1 MAQPMMSPPTMS
13 PPAMSQQPPAFVAV
27 LDRSDALVH
36 GLSKAVEG
44 LDGDPDVHLFTRARD
59 VQAVF
64 EEGPVDVLL
73 VGPSE
78 MTVTGLRRVARW
90 HHLHPSTVVLVA
102 SERDALPDQL
112 LLMRAGA
119 QELLKLPAGPAAIRR
134 ALAGA
139 LDLAERRRQ
148 ERLVELQTEQAQE
161 AFEIEDGADELE
173 LMTQEPAPP
182 PPLPVVP
189 AVTITVAS
197 ATGGCGKTFL
207 ATNLAFLLAR
217 GTGKRVA
224 LVDLDLQFGEVV
236 ATLQLRPT
244 RTIAEVEVAADGSVE
259 VDHLMT
265 HHEGGFDVLAAPT
278 DPIVADALRP
288 STVTAVLEAVRER
301 YDYVIVDTP
310 PALNEVVLGAFD
322 VSDHLIVLA
331 TLDVPSVRNMKVFL
345 STLERLKIA
354 SDGLHLVLNKAEKN
368 VELTAGDVV
377 KALGRPWDLE
387 LPYDREVSRSVNL
400 GLPVAEA
407 APSCQVSKRLIA
419 GVSALVPGVEMT
431 PVEEPAD
438 RNFLHRLLAAIR
450 PSRGTFI
457 YEEKMP

>member
-1 MAQPMMSPPTMS
+1 MA
-13 PPAMSQQPPAFVAV
+13 QQPPFVVV
-27 LDRSDALVH
+27 LDRSDALVA
-36 GLSKAVEG
+36 GLGKAVEG
-44 LDGDPDVHLFTRARD
+44 LDGDPDVHLFTRASD
-59 VQAVF
+59 VHAIF
-64 EEGPVDVLL
+64 DEEPVDVLV

-78 MTVTGLRRVARW
+78 MTATGLRRVARW
-90 HHLHPSTVVLVA
+90 HGAHPSTVVIVA
-102 SERDALPDQL
+102 SQRDALPDQL

-139 LDLAERRRQ
+139 IDLAGRRREEMQSVDEMYEPALDLEQDEFFELLEHELVAET
-148 ERLVELQTEQAQE
+148 EPEPEQAPE
-161 AFEIEDGADELE
+161 
-173 LMTQEPAPP
+173 PP
-182 PPLPVVP
+182 PVP

-207 ATNLAFLLAR
+207 ATNLAYLLAR

-224 LVDLDLQFGEVV
+224 MVDLDLQFGEVV

-244 RTIAEVEVAADGSVE
+244 HTIADAELQPDGSVE
-259 VDHLMT
+259 VAHLMT
-265 HHEGGFDVLAAPT
+265 SHEGGFDVLAAPT
-278 DPIVADALRP
+278 DPVVADSLKPA
-288 STVTAVLEAVRER
+288 TITAVLEAVRAR

-322 VSDHLIVLA
+322 LSDHLIVLA
-331 TLDVPSVRNMKVFL
+331 TLDIPSVRNMKVFL
-345 STLERLKIA
+345 STLDRLKIS

-368 VELTAGDVV
+368 VELSSRDVV

-407 APSCQVSKRLIA
+407 APTCQVSKRLSA
-419 GVSALVPGVEMT
+419 GFGALVPGVELA
-431 PVEEPAD
+431 PIEGPAD
-438 RNFLHRLLAAIR
+438 RSFLHRLLTALR
-450 PSRGTFI
+450 PSRPTLMV
-457 YEEKMP
+457 EEKMS

>member
-1 MAQPMMSPPTMS
+1 MSASTMS
-13 PPAMSQQPPAFVAV
+13 PLTVSPQPAYIAV

-36 GLSKAVEG
+36 GLSKAVDG
-44 LDGDPDVHLFTRARD
+44 LDGGPDVNLFTRARD
-59 VQAVF
+59 VQVAF

-78 MTVTGLRRVARW
+78 MTATGLRRVARW

-102 SERDALPDQL
+102 SERHALPDQL

-139 LDLAERRRQ
+139 LDLAERRRG
-148 ERLVELQTEQAQE
+148 ERLIDLELEDTHEALEVEHPAVELDIPVEPVVE
-161 AFEIEDGADELE
+161 
-173 LMTQEPAPP
+173 EPAP
-182 PPLPVVP
+182 PVVP

-207 ATNLAFLLAR
+207 ATNLAYLLAR

-224 LVDLDLQFGEVV
+224 MVDLDLQFGEVV

-244 RTIAEVEVAADGSVE
+244 RTIADVEVAADGSVE
-259 VDHLMT
+259 VAHLMT
-265 HHEGGFDVLAAPT
+265 RHEGGFDVLAAPT
-278 DPIVADALRP
+278 DPIVADSLRP
-288 STVTAVLEAVRER
+288 STVNAVLEAVRER

-322 VSDHLIVLA
+322 LSDHLIVLA

-368 VELTAGDVV
+368 VELTASDVV

-419 GVSALVPGVEMT
+419 GVGSLVPGVEMT

-438 RNFLHRLLAAIR
+438 RSFLHRLLAAIR

-457 YEEKMP
+457 YEEKTP